1 MLSRSFRLRRAAW
14 ASAFG
19 GLGVLVASHA
29 GASDP
34 PPLAREIVQR
44 VDLYGRFDGSGPR
57 LDRGLGQHL
66 DAQPRGRQY
75 GAGRDAGDRTALQ
88 LLVARGAGRMPARGV
103 LGPTPKESKG

>member
-34 PPLAREIVQR
+34 PPLAARSSSAWTSTGASTARDRVWTAASVNTWTRNHEVVNTEQAETLVIGLRFSYSLREALAGCQR
-44 VDLYGRFDGSGPR
+44 EGC
-57 LDRGLGQHL
+57 
-66 DAQPRGRQY
+66 
-75 GAGRDAGDRTALQ
+75 
-88 LLVARGAGRMPARGV
+88 
-103 LGPTPKESKG
+103 